1 MKKRTVDIFEMIEVA
16 MLGVFGLLGYLA
28 IKLQSKTLNIAF
40 AVVFF
45 LLFLLIL
52 FQVHFANNDI
62 RNKEFKD
69 EN

>member
-28 IKLQSKTLNIAF
+28 IKLQSKTLNIVF